1 MNTSP
6 TSNPT
11 PWGVVIFPGSNCDHD
26 AIDAVGRLMGNPV
39 QQVWHR
45 NADLGNVAAVV
56 VPGGFSYGDYL
67 RSGAIAR
74 FAPAMESVSKF
85 GKAGGLVIGVC
96 NGFQILTEAGMLPG
110 VLLRNVGL
118 RFICQEIYLRVER
131 NDTPFTSRMRV
142 GQTIKIPIA
151 HNEGNY
157 YLPPTDLS
165 ELEAANQVVFRY
177 CDRHGNVTPESNPNG
192 AINNIAGIIN
202 REGNVLGMMPHPER
216 RCDPLL
222 GKADGA
228 EIFRSMA
235 DHLRGN

>member
-1 MNTSP
+1 M
-6 TSNPT
+6 
-11 PWGVVIFPGSNCDHD
+11 GFPVKQ
-26 AIDAVGRLMGNPV
+26 I
-39 QQVWHR
+39 WHR
-45 NADLGNVAAVV
+45 SADLEEVSAVV

-74 FAPAMESVSKF
+74 FAPAMESVAKF
-85 GKAGGLVIGVC
+85 GKSGGLVLGVC

-131 NDTPFTSRMRV
+131 NDTPFTSRMRI
-142 GQTIKIPIA
+142 GQVIKIPIA

-157 YLPPTDLS
+157 YLPPDDLDA
-165 ELEAANQVVFRY
+165 LEAAGQVVFRY
-177 CDRHGNVTPESNPNG
+177 CDRNGNVTPESNPNG
-192 AINNIAGIIN
+192 ALNNIAGIIN
-202 REGNVLGMMPHPER
+202 KEGNVLGMMPHPER

-222 GKADGA
+222 GKADGV

-235 DHLRGN
+235 DYLRRN